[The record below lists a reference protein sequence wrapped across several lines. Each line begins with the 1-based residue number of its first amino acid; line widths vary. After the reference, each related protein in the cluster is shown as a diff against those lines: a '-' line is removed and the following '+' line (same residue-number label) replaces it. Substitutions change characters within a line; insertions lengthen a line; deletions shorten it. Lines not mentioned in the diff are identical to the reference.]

1 MQVDTCRNSHDMN
14 AERRKI
20 LKSDHPDDDIT
31 GRVVT
36 FSLRSLKL
44 QEKSKN
50 LSMEFLADDV
60 IISVFGCL
68 FWEAVNGLV
77 LIWLSFKLYG
87 KTKNAENP

>member
-14 AERRKI
+14 AVKSKI

-36 FSLRSLKL
+36 FSLCNLKL

-60 IISVFGCL
+60 KIIISVFG
-68 FWEAVNGLV
+68 
-77 LIWLSFKLYG
+77 
-87 KTKNAENP
+87 

>member
-36 FSLRSLKL
+36 FSLCNLKL
-44 QEKSKN
+44 QEKIKN

-60 IISVFGCL
+60 KIIISVFG
-68 FWEAVNGLV
+68 
-77 LIWLSFKLYG
+77 
-87 KTKNAENP
+87 

>member
-36 FSLRSLKL
+36 FSLCNLKL

-60 IISVFGCL
+60 KIIISVFG
-68 FWEAVNGLV
+68 
-77 LIWLSFKLYG
+77 
-87 KTKNAENP
+87 

>member
-60 IISVFGCL
+60 IISVFG
-68 FWEAVNGLV
+68 
-77 LIWLSFKLYG
+77 
-87 KTKNAENP
+87 